1 MTSASSNSSPPDF
14 LVHDEAD
21 SVGVVVVENAQ
32 AGMTLTGWIMESDA
46 TVHVDAVD
54 DIPLGHKIAL
64 TDLAESIQV
73 IKYGHPIG
81 RTVTSIAKGA
91 HLHVHNTKT
100 EKW

>member
-1 MTSASSNSSPPDF
+1 MSENSNPAPPDF
-14 LVHDEAD
+14 LVHDETD

-32 AGMTLTGWIMESDA
+32 AGATLTGWIMESDA

-64 TDLAESIQV
+64 ADLDEGVQV

-81 RTVTSIAKGA
+81 RTIQPIVKGA